1 MEEYGVDGAL
11 AVTHSA
17 SDYYVDENTGML
29 GLYSKSFEHQ
39 ARRVKIMYSY
49 GFNEVPANIQQL
61 TTVFAAIKMLLNH
74 IGSSVDDITSY
85 SACGLSMC
93 FTGEMNLLTVDGY
106 KTFKSLEDK
115 NIEIINKD
123 GIVSQSYVWSTGEK
137 EVIKIKFHNGT
148 EIRCTPDHIFMLY
161 NGEECRADN
170 LLGKEVLNY
179 EGIGVKAIL
188 LELNKKEKIYD
199 FTEPLTHWG
208 IINGLIAHNS
218 VGEPYTASAR
228 AIELLTKEKDRIIA
242 AIGRTRQSIFIG

>member
-1 MEEYGVDGAL
+1 
-11 AVTHSA
+11 
-17 SDYYVDENTGML
+17 
-29 GLYSKSFEHQ
+29 
-39 ARRVKIMYSY
+39 
-49 GFNEVPANIQQL
+49 
-61 TTVFAAIKMLLNH
+61 
-74 IGSSVDDITSY
+74 
-85 SACGLSMC
+85 
-93 FTGEMNLLTVDGY
+93 
-106 KTFKSLEDK
+106 
-115 NIEIINKD
+115 
-123 GIVSQSYVWSTGEK
+123 
-137 EVIKIKFHNGT
+137 
-148 EIRCTPDHIFMLY
+148 MLY